1 MERLLSIAEA
11 AALSGAS
18 LDTLR
23 RWERIGRLS
32 AIRTA
37 GGHRRYREE
46 DVMSLVQPRGIE
58 SGESAVVGDIVPA
71 PQSPSDQRM
80 QLWNEAQR
88 YILKATTTP
97 VPWRRDD
104 PIYLA
109 LSRDAVSDPM
119 FFRWDAR
126 TSDECAQLCESRVR
140 RRLVTGATMPD
151 LSVLIWRSIREYTEA
166 ETDRRIREENRFL
179 GLNGEDERV
188 G

>member
-11 AALSGAS
+11 AALSGVS

-23 RWERIGRLS
+23 RWERMGRLS

-46 DVMSLVQPRGIE
+46 DVMSLVQPREIE
-58 SGESAVVGDIVPA
+58 SRERAVVGDIARIP
-71 PQSPSDQRM
+71 PSPSDQRM

-104 PIYLA
+104 PIYLV
-109 LSRDAVSDPM
+109 LSRDALRDPVV
-119 FFRWDAR
+119 FRWDAR
-126 TSDECAQLCESRVR
+126 TSDECAQLCEARVR
-140 RRLVTGATMPD
+140 RRLVTGATMTD
-151 LSVLIWRSIREYTEA
+151 LSALIWQSIREYTEA
-166 ETDRRIREENRFL
+166 ETDRRIREENRSL
-179 GLNGEDERV
+179 GLSGEDERI